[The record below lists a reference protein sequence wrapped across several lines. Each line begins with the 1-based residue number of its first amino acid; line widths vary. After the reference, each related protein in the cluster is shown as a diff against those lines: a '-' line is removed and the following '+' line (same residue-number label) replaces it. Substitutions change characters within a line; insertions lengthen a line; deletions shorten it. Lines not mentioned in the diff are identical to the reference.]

1 MKRLQLTAQVEEIVV
16 LKAADGLELST
27 DVKVLRDAEE
37 MLDTGVGVVVAAKDQ
52 LGLLN
57 PRVARNLVST
67 NLVERAELR

>member
-1 MKRLQLTAQVEEIVV
+1 M

-57 PRVARNLVST
+57 PRVARSLVST
-67 NLVERAELR
+67 NLVGRADLR

>member
-1 MKRLQLTAQVEEIVV
+1 MLPDRHMERLRLTAQVEEIVV

-57 PRVARNLVST
+57 PGVARNLVST
-67 NLVERAELR
+67 GLI